1 MGMTGG
7 LVRASLEE
15 IARLRE
21 HPAELLEF
29 LDCGIWAPPNREV
42 RSKGILGWLLR
53 LTPVRIYESDPD
65 AVPPPGAEDGALRP
79 NVDLDKAWEPLH
91 FLLTGTALEGEEPA
105 CYLARGGEELVE
117 ELDDALSD
125 EQGVY
130 SSIRVLAP
138 DQVAAFDRHLSSL
151 TIDELRSRF
160 DLNRMVELRIYA
172 KRRSTKAPTDDDR
185 TLDHLIEAFED
196 LRRFVRETAASD
208 AGAIAYLT

>member
-7 LVRASLEE
+7 LVRASLGE

-21 HPAELLEF
+21 HPAELPEF

-42 RSKGILGWLLR
+42 RPKGILGWLLK
-53 LTPVRIYESDPD
+53 LTPMRISESDPD
-65 AVPPPGAEDGALRP
+65 AVPPPDAEHGAIRP

-91 FLLTGTALEGEEPA
+91 YLLTGTALEGEEPA

-117 ELDDALSD
+117 QLDDEES
-125 EQGVY
+125 VY
-130 SSIRVLAP
+130 SSIRVLTP
-138 DQVAAFDRHLSSL
+138 EQVAAFGRHLSSL
-151 TIDELRSRF
+151 TIDELRHRF
-160 DLNRMVELRIYA
+160 DVDRMVELRIYA

-196 LRRFVRETAASD
+196 LRTFVRETAASG